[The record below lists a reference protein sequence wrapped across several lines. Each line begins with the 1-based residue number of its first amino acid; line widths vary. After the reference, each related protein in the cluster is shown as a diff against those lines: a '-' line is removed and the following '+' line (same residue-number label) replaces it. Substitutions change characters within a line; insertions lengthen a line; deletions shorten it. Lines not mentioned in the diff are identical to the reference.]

1 MARKS
6 ILEKYKLFKKIE
18 AEDLRIAKKIKKK
31 ILSKYVTINN
41 FLDKLQ
47 YNLLTAPKSKEFRLI
62 YNLYKKIFTLPE
74 ERESYEGFEE
84 VLGFNRD
91 AKLRKKFGFFEEAW
105 IYAKDPDTKK
115 IIGAVN
121 FSTYQM
127 PNSIKKKYNLD
138 GTNHTIYLFVKPE
151 YRKIGLG
158 KRLLEIMTNY
168 SKSRLEGKKT
178 LNGKSDKR
186 LYIMCEQNAPEMMT
200 LNEYIADNLNARIDQ
215 CDRLMWWHK
224 IGYRRLGFR
233 YIQPA
238 LNKDLD
244 PCTNLTLNICT
255 ESKANVPSIIVLEHL
270 RRFFEISVLK
280 KQDITKDKSYKL
292 QYAELTSIKSIPQ
305 IKNPSFVTM
314 KNKIHKFLIN
324 NGKGIELSKPLG
336 NFLK

>member
-18 AEDLRIAKKIKKK
+18 AEDLRAAKKVKKK
-31 ILSKYVTINN
+31 IIAKYGTVKN
-41 FLDKLQ
+41 FLGKLQ
-47 YNLLTAPKSKEFRLI
+47 YELLNTPKSKEFKFI
-62 YNLYKKIFTLPE
+62 YNLYKKVFTLPE
-74 ERESYEGFEE
+74 EQESYEGFEE
-84 VLGFNRD
+84 VLGFNKD
-91 AKLRKKFGFFEEAW
+91 AKLLKKFGFFEEAW

-115 IIGAVN
+115 ILGAVN

-168 SKSRLEGKKT
+168 SKLRLEGKKT
-178 LNGKSDKR
+178 LEGKSDKK

-200 LNEYIADNLNARIDQ
+200 LNEYLADNLNARIDQ

-238 LNKDLD
+238 LNKNLD
-244 PCTNLTLNICT
+244 PCTNLTLNILT
-255 ESKANVPSIIVLEHL
+255 EKKSNIPSIVVLEHL
-270 RRFFEISVLK
+270 KRFFEILV
-280 KQDITKDKSYKL
+280 
-292 QYAELTSIKSIPQ
+292 
-305 IKNPSFVTM
+305 F
-314 KNKIHKFLIN
+314 
-324 NGKGIELSKPLG
+324 
-336 NFLK
+336 